1 VIERHAYVAG
11 TNSRQGKDGRVYK
24 LCDICDD
31 RANTA
36 PHRGFRQKPLTIRER
51 GARHP
56 FQVSLSTVIT
66 NARGRRTPACV
77 VCGQL
82 QRATEHKVNGVEA
95 VEAVLNDMVIDR
107 VGPVPQPRVQK
118 IAPPPAELTM
128 AALAIDVL
136 LALPPEA
143 LEWSLRIRLDDVRK
157 RLKVPPFPT
166 LNPDAIVDDVPPT
179 EADIARHPRLIR
191 SPAPVAIGS
200 AIARGIPDKRR
211 RELIKR
217 AVGDGWDAARTA
229 NNHIALDKGSTR
241 IIVPTTEG
249 YGRGWNNLK
258 AQAKRAGIDVAG
270 L

>member
-1 VIERHAYVAG
+1 VIERHTYVQG
-11 TNSRQGKDGRVYK
+11 TGMKQGKDGRIYR
-24 LCDICDD
+24 LCDICND
-31 RANTA
+31 RANGGL
-36 PHRGFRQKPLTIRER
+36 HRGFRQKPLTTRER

-56 FQVSLSTVIT
+56 FQASLSTIIKDG
-66 NARGRRTPACV
+66 RGTAQACV
-77 VCGQL
+77 VCGRL
-82 QRATEHKVNGVEA
+82 RRATEHKLTPLAEVPA
-95 VEAVLNDMVIDR
+95 VVIDR
-107 VGPVPQPRVQK
+107 TETDPTKPPRPAR
-118 IAPPPAELTM
+118 IIPPPAELTM

-166 LNPDAIVDDVPPT
+166 LNPDAVVDDGPPT
-179 EADIARHPRLIR
+179 EADLARHPRLIR

-229 NNHIALDKGSTR
+229 NNHIALDKGATR